1 MSNLRKNVV
10 LHPNPSKKID
20 PVLVSHLVQR
30 MLEAGCTIRCVDE
43 SRAALEAVRN
53 RVTFCGEAE
62 LFDKADVLFV
72 LGGDGSII
80 EAARR
85 CMGKGIPIA
94 GINFGRV
101 GYLAEIEINEL
112 DLVDQILR
120 GGGVVEERMMLDVS
134 ILRGSEE
141 ICARIPALNEALL
154 TNGPVPRLLSFE
166 MYCDGEPAQ
175 KCFADGMILSTP
187 TGSTAYSLSAGGAV
201 IDPSMDCICTTPI
214 CPQTMNSHPV
224 IFRGDSVLELHNMV
238 TRCPEGTIYLSVDGR
253 ENYVLQKGDIVR
265 IRRSSIRTKII
276 RVKKGGFLSALQR
289 KLT

>member
-1 MSNLRKNVV
+1 MNTMRKNVV
-10 LHPNPSKKID
+10 LLPNPAKQID
-20 PVLVSHLVQR
+20 PALVSNLVHR
-30 MLEAGCTIRCVDE
+30 MRDAGCVIRSDTETRTSLDPVRNCISFFDDE
-43 SRAALEAVRN
+43 S
-53 RVTFCGEAE
+53 
-62 LFDKADVLFV
+62 LFDGADVLFV

-85 CMGKGIPIA
+85 CMGKEIPIA

-112 DLVDQILR
+112 DLVDCILS
-120 GGGVVEERMMLDVS
+120 GGGIVEERMMLDVS
-134 ILRGSEE
+134 VLRGAEE
-141 ICARIPALNEALL
+141 IRARLPALNEAVL

-166 MYCDGEPAQ
+166 LYCDGEFAQ

-187 TGSTAYSLSAGGAV
+187 TGSTAYSLAAGGAV

-238 TRCPEGTIYLSVDGR
+238 TRCPEGAIYLSVDGR
-253 ENYVLQKGDIVR
+253 ENYTLQKGDIVR
-265 IRRSSIRTKII
+265 IRRSAIRTKII

>member
-1 MSNLRKNVV
+1 MSNIRKNVV
-10 LHPNPSKKID
+10 LLPNPAKQID
-20 PVLVSHLVQR
+20 PVLVANLVHR
-30 MLEAGCTIRCVDE
+30 MRDAGCSVRCDRQSS
-43 SRAALEAVRN
+43 SRMDTLRDSVC
-53 RVTFCGEAE
+53 FCGEE
-62 LFDKADVLFV
+62 TLFDGADVVFV

-85 CMGKGIPIA
+85 CMGKDIPIV

-112 DLVDQILR
+112 DLVDRIL
-120 GGGVVEERMMLDVS
+120 GGDGVVEQRMMLDVS
-134 ILRGSEE
+134 ILRGERE
-141 ICARIPALNEALL
+141 ISAQLPALNEAVL

-187 TGSTAYSLSAGGAV
+187 TGSTAYSLAAGGAV

-224 IFRGDSVLELHNMV
+224 IFRGDSVLELANMV
-238 TRCPEGTIYLSVDGR
+238 TRCPDGTIYLSVDGR
-253 ENYVLQKGDIVR
+253 ENYVLEKGDIVR
-265 IRRSSIRTKII
+265 IRRSRSRTKII
-276 RVKKGGFLSALQR
+276 RIKNGGFLSALQR